1 MEEETEKID
10 VKKLRPL
17 ENYEEDFGEYF
28 VNRMS
33 PNCAQYD
40 RDLTKDL
47 VWNAFK
53 ILTNFDFRE
62 TIGFMTNVSDL
73 LDEFEKKFGNRYN
86 KTCGGCSCG
95 KTEKKLEE
103 TPKSGGCGGCGDC

>member
-1 MEEETEKID
+1 MEEETEKVD

-28 VNRMS
+28 INRMT
-33 PNCAQYD
+33 PNCTRDD
-40 RDLTKDL
+40 RDLTKEL
-47 VWNAFK
+47 VWYAFK
-53 ILTNFDFRE
+53 ILVNFDFRE
-62 TIGFMTNVSDL
+62 TIGFMTNVSDM
-73 LDEFEKKFGNRYN
+73 LDEFEQKFGGRYD
-86 KTCGGCSCG
+86 KTCKGCSG